1 MKIEVATTTEPS
13 KNIKSSSAAKPL
25 NPTSRRWPKLVLV
38 AGVAL
43 LIAGVAL
50 FVVKMISGAA
60 LRDANTLIE
69 VGTWQREDAPEVIW
83 TFTEMGKGTLTSNG
97 HQNDYDFLWHIDGD
111 TLKLEIKW
119 LYDIESEYTYHLDG
133 KTLSLKQL
141 NPEGDLANINFR
153 ATSSVDAEITEN
165 N

>member
-25 NPTSRRWPKLVLV
+25 NSTSRRWPKIVLV

-43 LIAGVAL
+43 LIAGAAL
-50 FVVKMISGAA
+50 FVVKIVSGAT

-69 VGTWQREDAPEVIW
+69 VGAWQREDAPEVVW

-97 HQNDYDFLWHIDGD
+97 HQNDYDFLWRIDGD

-153 ATSSVDAEITEN
+153 AASSVDTEITEDD
-165 N
+165 

>member
-25 NPTSRRWPKLVLV
+25 SPTSRRWPKLVLV

-97 HQNDYDFLWHIDGD
+97 HQNDYDFLWRIDGD

-141 NPEGDLANINFR
+141 NPEGNLANINFR
-153 ATSSVDAEITEN
+153 AASGIDAEITEN

>member
-25 NPTSRRWPKLVLV
+25 NSTSRRWPKLVLA
-38 AGVAL
+38 AGVVL

-50 FVVKMISGAA
+50 FVMKMVSGAT

-83 TFTEMGKGTLTSNG
+83 TFTEMGKGTLTSNN
-97 HQNDYDFLWHIDGD
+97 HQNDYDFLWRIDGD

-141 NPEGDLANINFR
+141 DPEGNLANINFR
-153 ATSSVDAEITEN
+153 AASGIDAEITEN

>member
-25 NPTSRRWPKLVLV
+25 NSTSRRWPKIVLA

-43 LIAGVAL
+43 LIAGAAL

-97 HQNDYDFLWHIDGD
+97 HQNDYDFLWRIDGD

-119 LYDIESEYTYHLDG
+119 LYDVEDEYTYRLKD
-133 KTLSLKQL
+133 KVLSLKRV
-141 NPEGDLANINFR
+141 NSEGTLTNINFR
-153 ATSSVDAEITEN
+153 AASSVDAEITEN

>member
-1 MKIEVATTTEPS
+1 MKIEVATEPS

-25 NPTSRRWPKLVLV
+25 NSTSRRWPKIVLAAGIVVLV
-38 AGVAL
+38 
-43 LIAGVAL
+43 AGVAL
-50 FVVKMISGAA
+50 FVVKMISGAT

-69 VGTWQREDAPEVIW
+69 VGAWQREDAPEVVW

-97 HQNDYDFLWHIDGD
+97 HQNDYDFLWRIDGD

-153 ATSSVDAEITEN
+153 AASSVDAEVPEDD
-165 N
+165 